1 MFRRMYLML
10 LCVYLTFISSVR
22 GSEWFPEIQGWEI
35 EEYERIYN
43 SIDLWELIN
52 GAAEGFLNYGF
63 ENLHLAEYVRNDEIV
78 RVEIYNHRSPKNAYG
93 MYSAER
99 MPDYQQ
105 IRIGAQGYS
114 SEGVVNFFTGP
125 YYVKIMTIG
134 YSDVDEK
141 EIIKM
146 AEQVDKHLDQSAQ
159 MPEVLSLF
167 PEEGM
172 EYLSDQYIASSFMG
186 YSFLHSAFTARYNS
200 NEDFQLFIIKSTTDE
215 IQNMI
220 NQYEKVAEENQIR
233 QKDDLFVLKDR
244 FNGTVFLKEHDEYL
258 IGVWDTDNEQ
268 IAADYIRAVEARL
281 P

>member
-1 MFRRMYLML
+1 MYLVL
-10 LCVYLTFISSVR
+10 LCSYLTLLSSVR
-22 GSEWFPEIQGWEI
+22 GSDWFPEIQGWSM
-35 EEYERIYN
+35 EEYEKIYN
-43 SIDLWELIN
+43 SGDLWELIN

-63 ENLHLAEYVRNDEIV
+63 ENLHLAEYIRNDEII
-78 RVEIYNHRSPKNAYG
+78 RVEIYNHRLPENAYG

-99 MPDYQQ
+99 MPDYRQ

-134 YSDVDEK
+134 YANVDEQ

-159 MPEVLSLF
+159 MPETLSLF
-167 PEEGM
+167 PEEGI
-172 EYLSDQYIASSFMG
+172 EYLSDQYIASGFMG
-186 YSFLHSAFTARYNS
+186 YGFLHSAFTVRYNG
-200 NEDFQLFIIKSTTDE
+200 NESFQLFIIKSKPDE
-215 IQNMI
+215 IRNMI
-220 NQYEKVAEENQIR
+220 NRYIEVAENNQMR
-233 QKDDLFVLKDR
+233 QKDALYVLKDR

-268 IAADYIRAVEARL
+268 IAADYIHAVETRL